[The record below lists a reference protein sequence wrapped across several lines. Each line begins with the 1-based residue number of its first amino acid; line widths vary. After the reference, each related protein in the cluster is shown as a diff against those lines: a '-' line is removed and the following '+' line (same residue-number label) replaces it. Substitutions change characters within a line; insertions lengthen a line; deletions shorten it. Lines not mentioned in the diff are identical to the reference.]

1 MSGPCICNTGCRGP
15 ALATLHDVVATLGIA
30 AGCSKTTLARAAA
43 SASKATFLTLSGA
56 QLWSMY
62 VGEGEALLRATFQR
76 ARLASPA
83 ILFLDEVDALAG
95 DTDANE
101 TLQ

>member
-1 MSGPCICNTGCRGP
+1 M
-15 ALATLHDVVATLGIA
+15 VATLGMA

-62 VGEGEALLRATFQR
+62 VGEGEALLRATFRR